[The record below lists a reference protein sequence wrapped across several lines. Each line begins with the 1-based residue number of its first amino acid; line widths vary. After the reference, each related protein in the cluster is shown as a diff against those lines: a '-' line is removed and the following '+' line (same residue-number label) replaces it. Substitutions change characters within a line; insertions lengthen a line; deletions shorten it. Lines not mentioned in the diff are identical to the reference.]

1 MRLEGVSVGGRV
13 HGVSVHQG
21 FRGWRPASVSV
32 QAQRFHIWRVHL
44 GVCPSW
50 AVSSPTVCSSLLCS
64 GCKAPCVSPAPPG
77 GTRRSVQTQPHT
89 RLSNTSPV
97 CKPDGLPR
105 FAHLPAYLPFCVI
118 FHLKLV
124 GERGRAGKEPPSS
137 PTSFSGRSEAPPVWA
152 HSSGHMTCPLP
163 RTVGKNE

>member
-1 MRLEGVSVGGRV
+1 M

-21 FRGWRPASVSV
+21 FRGWRPAP
-32 QAQRFHIWRVHL
+32 
-44 GVCPSW
+44 CP
-50 AVSSPTVCSSLLCS
+50 CRHS
-64 GCKAPCVSPAPPG
+64 GFTSGGCTSESAPPG
-77 GTRRSVQTQPHT
+77 PSRPRLCARPSSALAAKPLVCPPHPPEDQEEQTQPHT

-97 CKPDGLPR
+97 CRPDGLPH
-105 FAHLPAYLPFCVI
+105 FACFPAYLPFCVI

-152 HSSGHMTCPLP
+152 QSSGHMTCPLP